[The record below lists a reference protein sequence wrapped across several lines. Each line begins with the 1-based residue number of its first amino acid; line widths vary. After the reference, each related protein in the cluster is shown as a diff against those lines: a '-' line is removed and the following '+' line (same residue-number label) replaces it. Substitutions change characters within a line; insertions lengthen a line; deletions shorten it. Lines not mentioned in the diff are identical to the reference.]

1 MSNLL
6 EVIRQEVEAH
16 EISDGVRTNVNLEK
30 PKPNGNRPTSST
42 LSSYDGT
49 RPPARVNQIK
59 FVYCGGVHY
68 SASCESVSDMQ
79 SRFEILKR
87 DRRCFACLR
96 HDHQSGS
103 CGKNCRRCHGNH
115 HQ

>member
-16 EISDGVRTNVNLEK
+16 EISDGVKTNLEK
-30 PKPNGNRPTSST
+30 PKPNGNRLTSST
-42 LSSYDGT
+42 LSSNDGT

-68 SASCESVSDMQ
+68 SASCESVNDMQ
-79 SRFEILKR
+79 SYFEIFKR
-87 DRRCFACLR
+87 DRRCFAC
-96 HDHQSGS
+96 
-103 CGKNCRRCHGNH
+103 
-115 HQ
+115 